1 MNTYIKEIKET
12 VDTINNI
19 EEELY
24 EKQSKLRK
32 LESEYDFKKSHFLI
46 EQKEE
51 MKKAGC
57 TNEKMREAFIKI
69 KFEEEINKINQIKEQ
84 VAQKTMQLKIEYNN
98 LKYYQELLKN
108 IA

>member
-57 TNEKMREAFIKI
+57 TNEKKREAFIKI
-69 KFEEEINKINQIKEQ
+69 KFEEEINKIHHIKEQ
-84 VAQKTMQLKIEYNN
+84 VAQKTMQLKTEYNN
-98 LKYYQELLKN
+98 LKYYQELLKI

>member
-1 MNTYIKEIKET
+1 MNTYIKET

-57 TNEKMREAFIKI
+57 NNEKMREAFIKI
-69 KFEEEINKINQIKEQ
+69 KFEEEINKIHQIKEQ
-84 VAQKTMQLKIEYNN
+84 VAQKTMQLKTEYNN
-98 LKYYQELLKN
+98 LKYYQELLKI

>member
-1 MNTYIKEIKET
+1 MKTYIKEIKET

-24 EKQSKLRK
+24 KKQSELRT
-32 LESEYDFKKSHFLI
+32 LENEYDFKKSHFLI
-46 EQKEE
+46 EEKEE

-69 KFEEEINKINQIKEQ
+69 KFEEEINKIHQIKEQ
-84 VAQKTMQLKIEYNN
+84 VAQKTMQLKTEYNN
-98 LKYYQELLKN
+98 LKYYQELVK
-108 IA
+108 IIT